1 MSVLIKTQNLVK
13 RYGNLLAVN
22 DVSITIESGAIVGL
36 VGRNGAGKTTL
47 IRLLTGLARPT
58 SGSYEVMPGDT
69 RLDTSVAAIVERPS
83 VYVGMT
89 GMENLKAQSLLLGLP
104 IDDEYLKSTLKLVG
118 LDPTSKKKVKDYS
131 LGMRQRLAI
140 AMTLVGKPKLLILD
154 EPTNGLDPQGIHDMR
169 QLFVKLNQQF
179 GVTLLVSSHIL
190 TELGRFATEFYF
202 MEKGRIIKHATA
214 EEIASSSQK
223 RLRVTV
229 DDVQKALQA
238 FRNIASNNTAD
249 TCDTTIDDVAP
260 LDAETSANEQKVNQA
275 PASTGVNVR
284 VVGQNVIEIYDDMP
298 ATQVLLILAQNGVVA
313 TNVVT
318 IGDDLESYYI
328 SLLNGGGQHA

>member
-1 MSVLIKTQNLVK
+1 MSVLIRTKNLFK
-13 RYGNLLAVN
+13 RYGNLWAVN

-47 IRLLTGLARPT
+47 IRLLTGLAQPT
-58 SGSYEVMPGDT
+58 SGTFEIMPDQE

-83 VYVGMT
+83 VYANMSGMD
-89 GMENLKAQSLLLGLP
+89 NLKAQSHLLGLP
-104 IDDEYLKSTLKLVG
+104 IDEQYLKSTLELVR

-169 QLFVKLNQQF
+169 ELFVKLNRDY
-179 GVTLLVSSHIL
+179 GTTLLVSSHIL

-214 EEIASSSQK
+214 DEIATHSQK

-229 DDVQKALQA
+229 SDTQKAIEVLCALQ
-238 FRNIASNNTAD
+238 TAPTAAGD
-249 TCDTTIDDVAP
+249 VSSETTDSSPTETTDSVVETPINDVP
-260 LDAETSANEQKVNQA
+260 NVLKVRA
-275 PASTGVNVR
+275 
-284 VVGQNVIEIYDDMP
+284 VGPNAIEIFGDIP
-298 ATQVLLILAQNGVVA
+298 ATQVLLTLAQNGVEA
-313 TNVVT
+313 SNVT
-318 IGDDLESYYI
+318 PIGDDLESYYI
-328 SLLNGGGQHA
+328 NLLNGGAQNA

>member
-1 MSVLIKTQNLVK
+1 MSVLIQTHNLVK
-13 RYGNLLAVN
+13 RYGSLYAVN

-47 IRLLTGLARPT
+47 IRLLTGLAKPT
-58 SGSYEVMPGDT
+58 SGSFEVMPGDT

-104 IDDEYLKSTLKLVG
+104 IDEEYLKSTLKLVG
-118 LDPTSKKKVKDYS
+118 LDPTLKKKAKDYS

-169 QLFVKLNQQF
+169 ELFVKLNQQF

-229 DDVQKALQA
+229 DDVQKALEA
-238 FRNIASNNTAD
+238 FRNFAPNGTAD
-249 TCDTTIDDVAP
+249 DDAPIDVASA
-260 LDAETSANEQKVNQA
+260 LDEQNANQA
-275 PASTGVNVR
+275 PTSNGIDVR
-284 VVGQNVIEIYDDMP
+284 VVGPNVIEIFDDLP
-298 ATQVLLILAQNGVVA
+298 ATQVLLVLAQNGVVA

>member
-1 MSVLIKTQNLVK
+1 MSVLIQTHNLVK
-13 RYGNLLAVN
+13 RYGSLYAVN

-47 IRLLTGLARPT
+47 IRLLTGLAKPT

-104 IDDEYLKSTLKLVG
+104 IDEEYLKSTLKLVG
-118 LDPTSKKKVKDYS
+118 LDPTLKKKAKDYS

-169 QLFVKLNQQF
+169 ELFVKLNQQF

-229 DDVQKALQA
+229 DNIQKALEA
-238 FRNIASNNTAD
+238 FRNFAPNGTDDDNAPI
-249 TCDTTIDDVAP
+249 DVASS
-260 LDAETSANEQKVNQA
+260 LDEQNVNQA
-275 PASTGVNVR
+275 PTSAGIDVR
-284 VVGQNVIEIYDDMP
+284 VVGPNVIEIFDDVP
-298 ATQVLLILAQNGVVA
+298 VTQVLLVLAQNGVVA

>member
-1 MSVLIKTQNLVK
+1 MSVLIQTHNLVK
-13 RYGNLLAVN
+13 RYGSLYAVN
-22 DVSITIESGAIVGL
+22 DISITIESGAIVGL

-47 IRLLTGLARPT
+47 IRLLTGLAKPT

-104 IDDEYLKSTLKLVG
+104 IDEEYLKSTLKLVG
-118 LDPTSKKKVKDYS
+118 LDPTLKKKAKDYS

-169 QLFVKLNQQF
+169 ELFVKLNQQF

-229 DDVQKALQA
+229 DDVQKALEA
-238 FRNIASNNTAD
+238 FRNFAPNGTAGD
-249 TCDTTIDDVAP
+249 DAPIDVASA
-260 LDAETSANEQKVNQA
+260 LDEQNVNQA
-275 PASTGVNVR
+275 PTSNGIDVR
-284 VVGQNVIEIYDDMP
+284 VVGPNVIEIFDDMP
-298 ATQVLLILAQNGVVA
+298 ATQVLLVLAQNGVVA

>member
-1 MSVLIKTQNLVK
+1 MSVLIQTHNLVK
-13 RYGNLLAVN
+13 RYGSLYAVN

-47 IRLLTGLARPT
+47 IRLLTGLAKPT

-104 IDDEYLKSTLKLVG
+104 IDEEYLKSTLKLVG
-118 LDPTSKKKVKDYS
+118 LDPTLKKKAKDYS

-169 QLFVKLNQQF
+169 ELFVKLNQQF

-229 DDVQKALQA
+229 DDVQKALEA
-238 FRNIASNNTAD
+238 FRNFAPNGTAD
-249 TCDTTIDDVAP
+249 DDAPIDVASA
-260 LDAETSANEQKVNQA
+260 LDEQNANQA
-275 PASTGVNVR
+275 PTSNGIDVR
-284 VVGQNVIEIYDDMP
+284 VVGPNVIEIFDDLP
-298 ATQVLLILAQNGVVA
+298 ATQVLLVLAQNGVVA

>member
-22 DVSITIESGAIVGL
+22 DVSMTIESGAIVGL

-47 IRLLTGLARPT
+47 IRLLTGLAKPT

-69 RLDTSVAAIVERPS
+69 RLDTSVAAIVERAS

-154 EPTNGLDPQGIHDMR
+154 EPTNGLDPQGIFDMR
-169 QLFVKLNQQF
+169 ELFVKINKQF
-179 GVTLLVSSHIL
+179 GTTILVSSHIL
-190 TELGRFATEFYF
+190 TELGKFATEFYF
-202 MEKGRIIKHATA
+202 MERGRIIKHATA
-214 EEIASSSQK
+214 EEIALASQK
-223 RLRVTV
+223 RLRVIV
-229 DDVQKALQA
+229 DDAQKAADA
-238 FRNIASNNTAD
+238 FAPT
-249 TCDTTIDDVAP
+249 VA
-260 LDAETSANEQKVNQA
+260 EGEQPTEA
-275 PASTGVNVR
+275 PTQVKIVSPH
-284 VVGQNVIEIYDDMP
+284 VIEIFADIP
-298 ATQVLLILAQNGVVA
+298 ATQVLLTLAQNGVTA
-313 TNVVT
+313 TNIVS
-318 IGDDLESYYI
+318 IGDDLENYYMQLI
-328 SLLNGGGQHA
+328 NGGGKNA